1 MASLD
6 VEGIGCCVVQNEDLI
21 RIDATVTSGLEQIA
35 KEEVEEKLGTKVVK
49 RRGRIRFD
57 TPYKDFAHKIQSL
70 RTLENLHVVVAD
82 FEKEGLATD
91 SDKDAVLKHFYQLV
105 KTFDWG
111 PAVCAWKTFTG
122 AFPHE
127 PGPPKKKQK
136 IQDSAKDTSKMLE
149 RYENIISRE
158 DGPDSDKTQD
168 EAADRTESVL
178 SEDAQDSGTAK
189 VVTQEKGMSKMEIF
203 PLQADTQT
211 SSGIQNVATIVK
223 DKASSPCTNL
233 STDGQDDTNTVP
245 AAVENHGPLKPKFR
259 VTCNRGGAKHSF
271 TSMDAARH
279 FGGGINDDLGWP
291 VDLTKFDI
299 EVVLNIYGDQV
310 TVMIALTKGSL
321 HRRNI
326 QHFGPTTLRSTIVNS
341 MLRIA
346 NVQAGEVI
354 CDPMCGS
361 GAISIE
367 GGLDF
372 RQCLHLSGD
381 NHECACPRTRANIAT
396 INNQRRRSGQGVL
409 PVDTL
414 RWDVGNLPLRDE
426 TVDVF
431 ITDMPFGK
439 RHGSKQGN
447 WELYRRT
454 VRDMARVCRYSTGR
468 AVLLTEDKKCLNKVL
483 TEYDSLWSKKLVLFI
498 KMGGLDAAIYQ
509 LKRTNNPFPK
519 FLEHELLSSKRKQK
533 KMGIP
538 RSERVGEPITEQLG
552 EPITEQLGEPFTEQP
567 GVNMGEEG
575 MEENFGKQTEE
586 TPVSRDTST

>member
-6 VEGIGCCVVQNEDLI
+6 VEGIGLCQVQNEDLI
-21 RIDATVTSGLEQIA
+21 RIAATVTSGLEQIA
-35 KEEVEEKLGTKVVK
+35 KEEVEEKVGTKVVK
-49 RRGRIRFD
+49 GRGRIRFD
-57 TPYKDFAHKIQSL
+57 TPFKDFAHKIQSL

-82 FEKEGLATD
+82 FEKEGLSTD
-91 SDKDAVLKHFYQLV
+91 TDKDAVLTHFYQLA

-111 PAVCAWKTFTG
+111 PPVCAWKTFTG
-122 AFPHE
+122 TFPHE
-127 PGPPKKKQK
+127 PGPPRKKQK
-136 IQDSAKDTSKMLE
+136 VKESFKDTAKMLE
-149 RYENIISRE
+149 RYDNIISRE
-158 DGPDSDKTQD
+158 LMDRQD
-168 EAADRTESVL
+168 NE
-178 SEDAQDSGTAK
+178 EDAESLVPPEALSDSSSTTKVAVLKEGISETAILPP
-189 VVTQEKGMSKMEIF
+189 QE
-203 PLQADTQT
+203 DVQT
-211 SSGIQNVATIVK
+211 SSDVQNEVTKVEE
-223 DKASSPCTNL
+223 DTSSPCRDP
-233 STDGQDDTNTVP
+233 SSDGQDKSTSAVP
-245 AAVENHGPLKPKFR
+245 PEAENHGPLKPKFR
-259 VTCNRGGAKHSF
+259 VTCNRGGAKHCF
-271 TSMDAARH
+271 TSMDAARY
-279 FGGGINDDLGWP
+279 FGGGINDDLRWP

-310 TVMIALTKGSL
+310 TVMIALTKESL

-326 QHFGPTTLRSTIVNS
+326 QHFGPTTLRSTIVYS

-346 NVQAGEVI
+346 NVQPGEVI

-367 GGLDF
+367 GGLEY

-396 INNQRRRSGQGVL
+396 INNQRRRKGQGVL

-414 RWDVGNLPLRDE
+414 RWDVGNLPLRTE
-426 TVDVF
+426 SVDVF

-454 VRDMARVCRYSTGR
+454 VRDMARVCRFPTGR

-483 TEYDSLWSKKLVLFI
+483 AEYDSLWNKKLVLFI

-538 RSERVGEPITEQLG
+538 RSERVGEPITEQPTQG
-552 EPITEQLGEPFTEQP
+552 EPITEQPTQGEPITEQP
-567 GVNMGEEG
+567 TQGEPI
-575 MEENFGKQTEE
+575 TEQP
-586 TPVSRDTST
+586 TQD

>member
-6 VEGIGCCVVQNEDLI
+6 VEGIGVCEVQNEDLI
-21 RIDATVTSGLEQIA
+21 QIAATVTSGLEQIA
-35 KEEVEEKLGTKVVK
+35 KEEVEEKLGSKVEK
-49 RRGRIRFD
+49 CRGRIKFN

-91 SDKDAVLKHFYQLV
+91 SDTDAVLLHFYQLA

-122 AFPHE
+122 TFPRE

-136 IQDSAKDTSKMLE
+136 VKDTSKDTSKMLE

-158 DGPDSDKTQD
+158 GMDGQDNDETED
-168 EAADRTESVL
+168 EAADRTELLEDVQAAKVATQKEGL
-178 SEDAQDSGTAK
+178 SETA
-189 VVTQEKGMSKMEIF
+189 VL
-203 PLQADTQT
+203 PPQADVQT
-211 SSGIQNVATIVK
+211 SSGVQNVVTDVK
-223 DKASSPCTNL
+223 DETSSACTTNVLSDDHDNSASTVSPSVKN
-233 STDGQDDTNTVP
+233 P
-245 AAVENHGPLKPKFR
+245 GPLKPKFR

-310 TVMIALTKGSL
+310 TVMIALTKLSL

-326 QHFGPTTLRSTIVNS
+326 QHFGPTTLRSTIVYS

-346 NVQAGEVI
+346 NVQAGEVV

-367 GGLDF
+367 GAVDF
-372 RQCLHLSGD
+372 QQCLHLSGD

-396 INNQRRRSGQGVL
+396 INNQKRRKGEGVL

-414 RWDVGNLPLRDE
+414 MWDVGNLPLRDE
-426 TVDVF
+426 SVDVF

-454 VRDMARVCRYSTGR
+454 VRDMGRVCRYSTGR

-483 TEYDSLWSKKLVLFI
+483 AEYDSLWTKKLVLVI

-509 LKRTNNPFPK
+509 LKRNNNPFPK

-538 RSERVGEPITEQLG
+538 RSERVGEPITEQ
-552 EPITEQLGEPFTEQP
+552 P
-567 GVNMGEEG
+567 GVEMGETL
-575 MEENFGKQTEE
+575 ENDASD
-586 TPVSRDTST
+586 SRDMSDTLTQK